1 MSKRRKDDQLT
12 PSAYP
17 AHLMGIKRP
26 CPKKQKPDPIN
37 ERIQMVE
44 SKNESHSQ
52 GPLDP
57 FFGQRR
63 AFPIAI
69 DLNAVDR
76 SKTPQDVNEYLALV
90 RLEAQGF
97 DSQFIS
103 QNDNSDDDGGIY
115 WVPSNGNDE
124 DQSDSESE
132 ERKYLEDYRNNRE
145 RYNDFRSNLTELDA
159 IDLPKTQKE
168 WKQFIFENQ
177 PTDELIAQI
186 IEENEVIKLIV
197 YFTKWL
203 NTKVNENFALWIFRI
218 MESIDDVL
226 DGSDLSVIRAL
237 GKKAKKQS
245 GNNLDEINSTIMK
258 RILFVIAG
266 YYGQRDLIME

>member
-1 MSKRRKDDQLT
+1 MSKRRQDDQLT

-17 AHLMGIKRP
+17 AHLMGVKLP
-26 CPKKQKPDPIN
+26 QQKKQKSDPIN
-37 ERIQMVE
+37 ERIKLVE
-44 SKNESHSQ
+44 SNNESHSQ

-57 FFGQRR
+57 LFGQRR

-69 DLNAVDR
+69 DLNSVDQ

-103 QNDNSDDDGGIY
+103 QNDDSNDDGGIY
-115 WVPSNGNDE
+115 WIPSNDNGEGQNDC
-124 DQSDSESE
+124 ESE
-132 ERKYLEDYRNNRE
+132 ERIFLEEYRNNRE
-145 RYNDFRSNLTELDA
+145 RYNDFRNNLTELDA

-203 NTKVNENFALWIFRI
+203 NTKVNENFASWIFRI
-218 MESIDDVL
+218 LESIDDVL

-245 GNNLDEINSTIMK
+245 GNDLDEINSTIMK
-258 RILFVIAG
+258 RILFAIAG